1 MITNIGFFEKYNGI
15 SVFQKLV
22 TMITNFMIL
31 NSIC

>member
-15 SVFQKLV
+15 GVFQKLV
-22 TMITNFMIL
+22 TLITNFMIL